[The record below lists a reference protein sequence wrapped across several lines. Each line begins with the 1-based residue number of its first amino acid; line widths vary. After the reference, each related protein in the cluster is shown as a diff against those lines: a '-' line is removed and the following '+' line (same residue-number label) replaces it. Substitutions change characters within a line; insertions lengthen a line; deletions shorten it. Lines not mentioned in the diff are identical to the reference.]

1 MLKLVRYL
9 SGYGREC
16 VLAPLFKL
24 LEAAFQLL
32 VPIVMASV
40 VDSGIATGNRGHVL
54 VCAVALV
61 VMGVVGW
68 VCAATAQYFSAK
80 LGAGFGT
87 ALRDDLFRHVMSLSR
102 ADVDRLGPSTLVTR
116 LTNDSNQVQ
125 DGVNLFFRLVLR
137 CPIAVFGALAA
148 AFVVDGWEGVVF
160 TFVTAL
166 VLLLVWAVMRVAVRR
181 YRVVQAGLD
190 GILLRVSEQLQGVR
204 VLRAFG
210 REKDECASFDA
221 ATDRLRSLQVAVG
234 DVSGLMTP
242 LTYVAVNLGLV
253 AVLHVGGIR
262 VGAGGLTQGGVVA
275 LVNYMSQMLVEL
287 LKFANLV
294 VVLSKAEACARR
306 VNDVFAISP
315 AMEDGTD
322 AGEGLAGSLEFRD
335 VSFTYPGA
343 STPSLSHVSFACSPG
358 AVLGVIGGTGSG
370 KSTLAALAMRFYDAT
385 SGEVLVGGKDVR
397 GQVDIDDV
405 SFSYVPD
412 RPLIEGFTLHARPGE
427 RVAIV
432 GPTGCGKTTLINLLM
447 RFYDVDGGSICVDGH
462 DVREVT
468 RASLRKSW
476 GMVLQE
482 TWVKSASVR
491 DNIALGRPDATDE
504 EVRAVARA
512 AFADEFIEG
521 LPEGYDTVLGG
532 EDSSIS
538 AGQRQLLCIARAML
552 ANAPMLILD
561 EATSN
566 IDTRTEVKVQ
576 AAFERL
582 MRGRTSF
589 VVAHR
594 LSTVRDADK
603 IVAMRDGHVV
613 EVGAHEELLARD
625 GFYASLYRSQFEA

>member
-1 MLKLVRYL
+1 MSSLTTTKRAPLARVLRFL
-9 SGYGREC
+9 SPHVPALLASL
-16 VLAPLFKL
+16 VLA
-24 LEAAFQLL
+24 AAVVVTTLL
-32 VPIVMASV
+32 VPVLSGRAVDCLVGPGEVNVEGLVANLRLLALAVIATAVSQWALTALTNRVAYDVVRDMRVQAFGKLQRLPLFY
-40 VDSGIATGNRGHVL
+40 VDSHRHGDVVNRVVTDVDQFSNGLVMTFQQFFTGVLAIVLTLAFMFSLNALVTLVVVCVTPSSILAAKLIAGRGYAYFHDQSARRGELTGVVEEYVGGKGAVEAFDAQGIAERRFEEVDARLAKTSFR
-54 VCAVALV
+54 AVFYSSLINPTTRFVNALV
-61 VMGVVGW
+61 YAGVG
-68 VCAATAQYFSAK
+68 
-80 LGAGFGT
+80 
-87 ALRDDLFRHVMSLSR
+87 
-102 ADVDRLGPSTLVTR
+102 
-116 LTNDSNQVQ
+116 
-125 DGVNLFFRLVLR
+125 
-137 CPIAVFGALAA
+137 IFGALAA
-148 AFVVDGWEGVVF
+148 IDG
-160 TFVTAL
+160 T
-166 VLLLVWAVMRVAVRR
+166 
-181 YRVVQAGLD
+181 
-190 GILLRVSEQLQGVR
+190 
-204 VLRAFG
+204 
-210 REKDECASFDA
+210 
-221 ATDRLRSLQVAVG
+221 
-234 DVSGLMTP
+234 
-242 LTYVAVNLGLV
+242 LTV
-253 AVLHVGGIR
+253 
-262 VGAGGLTQGGVVA
+262 GGLTAFLSYANQYTKPFNDISEVVTELQNSLA
-275 LVNYMSQMLVEL
+275 CAARLFEL
-287 LKFANLV
+287 LDE
-294 VVLSKAEACARR
+294 AEE
-306 VNDVFAISP
+306 VP
-315 AMEDGTD
+315 D
-322 AGEGLAGSLEFRD
+322 A
-335 VSFTYPGA
+335 
-343 STPSLSHVSFACSPG
+343 PG
-358 AVLGVIGGTGSG
+358 AVE
-370 KSTLAALAMRFYDAT
+370 LA
-385 SGEVLVGGKDVR
+385 DVR

-405 SFSYVPD
+405 SFSYVPG

-512 AFADEFIEG
+512 AFADEFIER

>member
-1 MLKLVRYL
+1 MSSLTTTKRAPLARVLRFL
-9 SGYGREC
+9 SPHVPALLASL
-16 VLAPLFKL
+16 VLA
-24 LEAAFQLL
+24 AAVVVTTLL
-32 VPIVMASV
+32 VPVLSGRAVDCLVGPGEVNVEGLVANLRLLALAVIATAASQWALTALTNRV
-40 VDSGIATGNRGHVL
+40 AYDVVRDMRVQAFGKLQRLPLFYVDSHRHGDVVNRVVTDVDQFSNGLVMTFQQFFTGVLAIVLTLAFMFSLNALVTLVVVCVTPSSILAAKLIAGRGYAYFHDQSARRGELTGVVEEYVGGKGAVEAFDAQGIAERRFEEVDARLAKTSFR
-54 VCAVALV
+54 AVFYSSLINPTTRFVNALV
-61 VMGVVGW
+61 YAGVG
-68 VCAATAQYFSAK
+68 
-80 LGAGFGT
+80 
-87 ALRDDLFRHVMSLSR
+87 
-102 ADVDRLGPSTLVTR
+102 
-116 LTNDSNQVQ
+116 
-125 DGVNLFFRLVLR
+125 
-137 CPIAVFGALAA
+137 IFGALAA
-148 AFVVDGWEGVVF
+148 IDG
-160 TFVTAL
+160 T
-166 VLLLVWAVMRVAVRR
+166 
-181 YRVVQAGLD
+181 
-190 GILLRVSEQLQGVR
+190 
-204 VLRAFG
+204 
-210 REKDECASFDA
+210 
-221 ATDRLRSLQVAVG
+221 
-234 DVSGLMTP
+234 
-242 LTYVAVNLGLV
+242 LTV
-253 AVLHVGGIR
+253 
-262 VGAGGLTQGGVVA
+262 GGLTAFLSYANQYTKPFNDISEVVTELQNSLA
-275 LVNYMSQMLVEL
+275 CAARLFEL
-287 LKFANLV
+287 LDE
-294 VVLSKAEACARR
+294 AEE
-306 VNDVFAISP
+306 VP
-315 AMEDGTD
+315 D
-322 AGEGLAGSLEFRD
+322 A
-335 VSFTYPGA
+335 
-343 STPSLSHVSFACSPG
+343 PG
-358 AVLGVIGGTGSG
+358 AVE
-370 KSTLAALAMRFYDAT
+370 LA
-385 SGEVLVGGKDVR
+385 DVR

-405 SFSYVPD
+405 SFSYVPG

-512 AFADEFIEG
+512 AFADEFIER

>member
-1 MLKLVRYL
+1 MSSPTTTKRAPLARVLRFL
-9 SGYGREC
+9 SPHVPALLASL
-16 VLAPLFKL
+16 VLA
-24 LEAAFQLL
+24 AAVVVTTLL
-32 VPIVMASV
+32 VPVLSGRAVDCLVGPGEVNAEGLVANLRLLALAVIATATSQWALTALTNRVAYDVVRDMRVQAFGKLQRLPLFY
-40 VDSGIATGNRGHVL
+40 VDSHRHGDVVNRVVTDVDQFSNGLVMTFQQFFTGVLAIVLTLAFMFSLNALVTLVVVCVTPSSILAAKLIAGRGYAYFHDQSARRGELTGVVEEYVGGKGAVEAFDAQGIAERRFEEVDARLAKTSFR
-54 VCAVALV
+54 AVFYSSLINPTTRFVNALV
-61 VMGVVGW
+61 YAGVG
-68 VCAATAQYFSAK
+68 
-80 LGAGFGT
+80 
-87 ALRDDLFRHVMSLSR
+87 
-102 ADVDRLGPSTLVTR
+102 
-116 LTNDSNQVQ
+116 
-125 DGVNLFFRLVLR
+125 
-137 CPIAVFGALAA
+137 IFGALAA
-148 AFVVDGWEGVVF
+148 IDG
-160 TFVTAL
+160 T
-166 VLLLVWAVMRVAVRR
+166 
-181 YRVVQAGLD
+181 
-190 GILLRVSEQLQGVR
+190 
-204 VLRAFG
+204 
-210 REKDECASFDA
+210 
-221 ATDRLRSLQVAVG
+221 
-234 DVSGLMTP
+234 
-242 LTYVAVNLGLV
+242 LTV
-253 AVLHVGGIR
+253 
-262 VGAGGLTQGGVVA
+262 GGLTAFLSYANQYTKPFNDISEVVTELQNSLA
-275 LVNYMSQMLVEL
+275 CAARLFEL
-287 LKFANLV
+287 LDE
-294 VVLSKAEACARR
+294 AEE
-306 VNDVFAISP
+306 VP
-315 AMEDGTD
+315 D
-322 AGEGLAGSLEFRD
+322 A
-335 VSFTYPGA
+335 
-343 STPSLSHVSFACSPG
+343 PG
-358 AVLGVIGGTGSG
+358 AVE
-370 KSTLAALAMRFYDAT
+370 LA
-385 SGEVLVGGKDVR
+385 DVR

-447 RFYDVDGGSICVDGH
+447 RFYDVDGGSIRVDGH

-512 AFADEFIEG
+512 AFADEFIER

-566 IDTRTEVKVQ
+566 IDTRTEAKVQ

-594 LSTVRDADK
+594 LSTVRDADR

>member
-1 MLKLVRYL
+1 MSSLTTTKRAPLARVLRFL
-9 SGYGREC
+9 SPHVPALLASL
-16 VLAPLFKL
+16 VLA
-24 LEAAFQLL
+24 AAVVVTTLL
-32 VPIVMASV
+32 VPVLSGRAVDCLVGPGEVNAEGLVANLRLLALAVIATAASQWALTALTNRV
-40 VDSGIATGNRGHVL
+40 AYDVVRDMRVQAFGKLQRLPLFYVDSHRHGDVVNRVVTDVDQFSNGLVMTFQQFFTGVLAIVLTLAFMFSLNALVTLVVVCVTPSSILAAKLIAGRGYAYFHDQSARRGELTGVVEEYVGGKGAVEAFDAQGIAERRFEEVDARLAKTSFR
-54 VCAVALV
+54 AVFYSSLINPTTRFVNALV
-61 VMGVVGW
+61 YAGVG
-68 VCAATAQYFSAK
+68 
-80 LGAGFGT
+80 
-87 ALRDDLFRHVMSLSR
+87 
-102 ADVDRLGPSTLVTR
+102 
-116 LTNDSNQVQ
+116 
-125 DGVNLFFRLVLR
+125 
-137 CPIAVFGALAA
+137 IFGALAA
-148 AFVVDGWEGVVF
+148 IDG
-160 TFVTAL
+160 T
-166 VLLLVWAVMRVAVRR
+166 
-181 YRVVQAGLD
+181 
-190 GILLRVSEQLQGVR
+190 
-204 VLRAFG
+204 
-210 REKDECASFDA
+210 
-221 ATDRLRSLQVAVG
+221 
-234 DVSGLMTP
+234 
-242 LTYVAVNLGLV
+242 LTV
-253 AVLHVGGIR
+253 
-262 VGAGGLTQGGVVA
+262 GGLTAFLSYANQYTKPFNDISEVVTELQNSLA
-275 LVNYMSQMLVEL
+275 CAARLFEL
-287 LKFANLV
+287 LDE
-294 VVLSKAEACARR
+294 AEE
-306 VNDVFAISP
+306 VP
-315 AMEDGTD
+315 D
-322 AGEGLAGSLEFRD
+322 A
-335 VSFTYPGA
+335 
-343 STPSLSHVSFACSPG
+343 PG
-358 AVLGVIGGTGSG
+358 AVE
-370 KSTLAALAMRFYDAT
+370 LA
-385 SGEVLVGGKDVR
+385 DVR

-405 SFSYVPD
+405 SFSYVPG

-512 AFADEFIEG
+512 AFAEEFIER

>member
-1 MLKLVRYL
+1 MSSLTTTKRAPLARVLRFPSPHVPAL
-9 SGYGREC
+9 LASL
-16 VLAPLFKL
+16 VLA
-24 LEAAFQLL
+24 AAVVVTTLL
-32 VPIVMASV
+32 VPVLSGRAVDCLVGPGEVNVEGLVANLRLLALAVIATATSQWALTALTNRVAYDVVRDMRVQAFGKLQRLPLFY
-40 VDSGIATGNRGHVL
+40 VDSHRHGDVVNRVVTDVDQFSNGLVMTFQQFFTGVLAIVLTLAFMFSLNALVTLVVVCVTPSSILAAKLIAGRGYAYFHDQSARRGELTGVVEEYVGGKGAVEAFDAQGIAERRFEEVDARLAKTSFR
-54 VCAVALV
+54 AVFYSSLINPTTRFVNALV
-61 VMGVVGW
+61 YAGVG
-68 VCAATAQYFSAK
+68 
-80 LGAGFGT
+80 
-87 ALRDDLFRHVMSLSR
+87 
-102 ADVDRLGPSTLVTR
+102 
-116 LTNDSNQVQ
+116 
-125 DGVNLFFRLVLR
+125 
-137 CPIAVFGALAA
+137 IFGALAA
-148 AFVVDGWEGVVF
+148 IDG
-160 TFVTAL
+160 T
-166 VLLLVWAVMRVAVRR
+166 
-181 YRVVQAGLD
+181 
-190 GILLRVSEQLQGVR
+190 
-204 VLRAFG
+204 
-210 REKDECASFDA
+210 
-221 ATDRLRSLQVAVG
+221 
-234 DVSGLMTP
+234 
-242 LTYVAVNLGLV
+242 LTV
-253 AVLHVGGIR
+253 
-262 VGAGGLTQGGVVA
+262 GGLTAFLSYANQYTKPFNDISEVVTELQNSLA
-275 LVNYMSQMLVEL
+275 CAARLFEL
-287 LKFANLV
+287 LDE
-294 VVLSKAEACARR
+294 AEE
-306 VNDVFAISP
+306 VP
-315 AMEDGTD
+315 D
-322 AGEGLAGSLEFRD
+322 A
-335 VSFTYPGA
+335 
-343 STPSLSHVSFACSPG
+343 PG
-358 AVLGVIGGTGSG
+358 AVE
-370 KSTLAALAMRFYDAT
+370 LA
-385 SGEVLVGGKDVR
+385 DVR

-405 SFSYVPD
+405 SFSYVPG

-512 AFADEFIEG
+512 AFADEFIER

>member
-1 MLKLVRYL
+1 MSSLTTTKRAPLARVLRFL
-9 SGYGREC
+9 SPHVPALLASL
-16 VLAPLFKL
+16 VLA
-24 LEAAFQLL
+24 AAVVVTTLL
-32 VPIVMASV
+32 VPVLSGRAVDCLVGPGEVNVEGLVANLRLLALAVIATAASQWALTALTNRV
-40 VDSGIATGNRGHVL
+40 AYDVVRDMRVQAFGKLQRLPLFYVDSHRHGDVVNRVVTDVDQFSNGLVMTFQQFFTGVLAIVLTLAFMFSLNALVTLVVVCVTPSSILAAKLIAGRGYAYFHDQSARRGELTGVVEEYVGGKGAVEAFDAQGIAERRFEEVDARLAKTSFR
-54 VCAVALV
+54 AVFYSSLINPTTRFVNALV
-61 VMGVVGW
+61 YAGVG
-68 VCAATAQYFSAK
+68 
-80 LGAGFGT
+80 
-87 ALRDDLFRHVMSLSR
+87 
-102 ADVDRLGPSTLVTR
+102 
-116 LTNDSNQVQ
+116 
-125 DGVNLFFRLVLR
+125 
-137 CPIAVFGALAA
+137 IFGALAA
-148 AFVVDGWEGVVF
+148 IDG
-160 TFVTAL
+160 T
-166 VLLLVWAVMRVAVRR
+166 
-181 YRVVQAGLD
+181 
-190 GILLRVSEQLQGVR
+190 
-204 VLRAFG
+204 
-210 REKDECASFDA
+210 
-221 ATDRLRSLQVAVG
+221 
-234 DVSGLMTP
+234 
-242 LTYVAVNLGLV
+242 LTV
-253 AVLHVGGIR
+253 
-262 VGAGGLTQGGVVA
+262 GGLTAFLSYANQYTKPFNDISEVVTELQNSLA
-275 LVNYMSQMLVEL
+275 CAARLFEL
-287 LKFANLV
+287 LDE
-294 VVLSKAEACARR
+294 AEE
-306 VNDVFAISP
+306 VP
-315 AMEDGTD
+315 D
-322 AGEGLAGSLEFRD
+322 A
-335 VSFTYPGA
+335 
-343 STPSLSHVSFACSPG
+343 PG
-358 AVLGVIGGTGSG
+358 AVE
-370 KSTLAALAMRFYDAT
+370 LA
-385 SGEVLVGGKDVR
+385 DVR

-405 SFSYVPD
+405 SFSYVPG

>member
-1 MLKLVRYL
+1 MSSLTTTKRAPLARVLRVL
-9 SGYGREC
+9 SPHVPALLASL
-16 VLAPLFKL
+16 VLA
-24 LEAAFQLL
+24 AAVVVTTLL
-32 VPIVMASV
+32 VPVLSGRAVDCLVGPGEVNVEGLVANLRLLALAVIATAASQWALTALTNRV
-40 VDSGIATGNRGHVL
+40 AYDVVRDMRVQAFGKLQRLPLFYVDSHRHGDVVNRVVTDVDQFSNGLVMTFQQFFTGVLAIVLTLAFMFSLNALVTLVVVCVTPSSILAAKLIAGRGYAYFHDQSARRGELTGVVEEYVGGKGAVEAFDAQGIAERRFEEVDARLAKTSFR
-54 VCAVALV
+54 AVFYSSLINPTTRFVNALV
-61 VMGVVGW
+61 YAGVG
-68 VCAATAQYFSAK
+68 
-80 LGAGFGT
+80 
-87 ALRDDLFRHVMSLSR
+87 
-102 ADVDRLGPSTLVTR
+102 
-116 LTNDSNQVQ
+116 
-125 DGVNLFFRLVLR
+125 
-137 CPIAVFGALAA
+137 IFGALAA
-148 AFVVDGWEGVVF
+148 IDG
-160 TFVTAL
+160 T
-166 VLLLVWAVMRVAVRR
+166 
-181 YRVVQAGLD
+181 
-190 GILLRVSEQLQGVR
+190 
-204 VLRAFG
+204 
-210 REKDECASFDA
+210 
-221 ATDRLRSLQVAVG
+221 
-234 DVSGLMTP
+234 
-242 LTYVAVNLGLV
+242 LTV
-253 AVLHVGGIR
+253 
-262 VGAGGLTQGGVVA
+262 GGLTAFLSYANQYTKPFNDISEVVTELQNSLA
-275 LVNYMSQMLVEL
+275 CAARLFEL
-287 LKFANLV
+287 LDE
-294 VVLSKAEACARR
+294 AEE
-306 VNDVFAISP
+306 VP
-315 AMEDGTD
+315 D
-322 AGEGLAGSLEFRD
+322 A
-335 VSFTYPGA
+335 
-343 STPSLSHVSFACSPG
+343 PG
-358 AVLGVIGGTGSG
+358 AVE
-370 KSTLAALAMRFYDAT
+370 LA
-385 SGEVLVGGKDVR
+385 DVR

>member
-1 MLKLVRYL
+1 MSSLTTTKRAPLARVLRFL
-9 SGYGREC
+9 SPHVPALLASL
-16 VLAPLFKL
+16 VLA
-24 LEAAFQLL
+24 AAVVVTTLL
-32 VPIVMASV
+32 VPVLSGRAVDCLVGPGEVNVEGLVANLRLLALAVIATAASQWALTALTNRV
-40 VDSGIATGNRGHVL
+40 AYDVVRDMRVQAFGKLQRLPLFYVDSHRHGDVVNRVVTDVDQFSNGLVMTFQQFFTGVLAIVLTLAFMFSLNALVTLVVVCVTPSSILAAKLITGRGYAYFHDQSARRGELTGVVEEYVGGKGAVEAFDAQGIAERRFEEVDARLAKTSFR
-54 VCAVALV
+54 AVFYSSLINPTTRFVNALV
-61 VMGVVGW
+61 YAGVG
-68 VCAATAQYFSAK
+68 
-80 LGAGFGT
+80 
-87 ALRDDLFRHVMSLSR
+87 
-102 ADVDRLGPSTLVTR
+102 
-116 LTNDSNQVQ
+116 
-125 DGVNLFFRLVLR
+125 
-137 CPIAVFGALAA
+137 IFGALAA
-148 AFVVDGWEGVVF
+148 IDG
-160 TFVTAL
+160 T
-166 VLLLVWAVMRVAVRR
+166 
-181 YRVVQAGLD
+181 
-190 GILLRVSEQLQGVR
+190 
-204 VLRAFG
+204 
-210 REKDECASFDA
+210 
-221 ATDRLRSLQVAVG
+221 
-234 DVSGLMTP
+234 
-242 LTYVAVNLGLV
+242 LTV
-253 AVLHVGGIR
+253 
-262 VGAGGLTQGGVVA
+262 GGLTAFLSYANQYTKPFNDISEVVTELQNSLA
-275 LVNYMSQMLVEL
+275 CAARLFEL
-287 LKFANLV
+287 LDE
-294 VVLSKAEACARR
+294 AEE
-306 VNDVFAISP
+306 VP
-315 AMEDGTD
+315 D
-322 AGEGLAGSLEFRD
+322 A
-335 VSFTYPGA
+335 
-343 STPSLSHVSFACSPG
+343 PG
-358 AVLGVIGGTGSG
+358 AVE
-370 KSTLAALAMRFYDAT
+370 LA
-385 SGEVLVGGKDVR
+385 DVR

-405 SFSYVPD
+405 SFSYVPG

-512 AFADEFIEG
+512 AFADEFIER

>member
-1 MLKLVRYL
+1 MSSLTTTKRAPLARVLRFL
-9 SGYGREC
+9 SPHVPALLASL
-16 VLAPLFKL
+16 VLA
-24 LEAAFQLL
+24 AAVVVTTLL
-32 VPIVMASV
+32 VPVLSGRAVDCLVGPGEVNVEGLVANLRLLALAVIATAASQWALTALTNRV
-40 VDSGIATGNRGHVL
+40 AYDVVRDMRVQAFGKLQRLPLFYVDSHRHGDVVNRVVTDVDQFSNGLVMTFQQFFTGVLAIVLTLAFMFSLNALVTLVVVCVTPSSILAAKLIAGRGYAYFHDQSARRGELTGVVEEYVGGKGAVEAFDAQGIAERRFEEVDARLAKTSFR
-54 VCAVALV
+54 AVFYSSLINPTTRFVNALV
-61 VMGVVGW
+61 YAGVG
-68 VCAATAQYFSAK
+68 
-80 LGAGFGT
+80 
-87 ALRDDLFRHVMSLSR
+87 
-102 ADVDRLGPSTLVTR
+102 
-116 LTNDSNQVQ
+116 
-125 DGVNLFFRLVLR
+125 
-137 CPIAVFGALAA
+137 IFGALAA
-148 AFVVDGWEGVVF
+148 IDG
-160 TFVTAL
+160 T
-166 VLLLVWAVMRVAVRR
+166 
-181 YRVVQAGLD
+181 
-190 GILLRVSEQLQGVR
+190 
-204 VLRAFG
+204 
-210 REKDECASFDA
+210 
-221 ATDRLRSLQVAVG
+221 
-234 DVSGLMTP
+234 
-242 LTYVAVNLGLV
+242 LTV
-253 AVLHVGGIR
+253 
-262 VGAGGLTQGGVVA
+262 GGLTAFLSYANQYTKPFNDISEVVTELQNSLA
-275 LVNYMSQMLVEL
+275 CAARLFEL
-287 LKFANLV
+287 LDE
-294 VVLSKAEACARR
+294 AEE
-306 VNDVFAISP
+306 VP
-315 AMEDGTD
+315 D
-322 AGEGLAGSLEFRD
+322 A
-335 VSFTYPGA
+335 
-343 STPSLSHVSFACSPG
+343 PG
-358 AVLGVIGGTGSG
+358 AVE
-370 KSTLAALAMRFYDAT
+370 LA
-385 SGEVLVGGKDVR
+385 DVR

-405 SFSYVPD
+405 SFSYVPG

-512 AFADEFIEG
+512 AFADEFIER

-613 EVGAHEELLARD
+613 EVGAHEELLAHD